1 MESADAV
8 RSPDGSND
16 DAARLRGVFAI
27 RASASIGVV
36 PKVLLSQHARF
47 VYYQSLTE
55 IS

>member
-1 MESADAV
+1 MESGDAG
-8 RSPDGSND
+8 RTPDGMIE

-27 RASASIGVV
+27 RPSSTAFDDAHDW
-36 PKVLLSQHARF
+36 LLRRPRF